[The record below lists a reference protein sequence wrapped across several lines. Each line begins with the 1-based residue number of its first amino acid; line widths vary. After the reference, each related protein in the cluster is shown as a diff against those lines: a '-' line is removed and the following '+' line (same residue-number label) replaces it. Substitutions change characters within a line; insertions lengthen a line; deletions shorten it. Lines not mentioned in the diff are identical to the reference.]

1 MNRIGHS
8 QYTETRAFL
17 EFLTVESIE
26 KFNYL
31 KLLDLSLDS
40 LKKSD
45 KVEFENFEY
54 IFRSDSLQN
63 YNKF

>member
-8 QYTETRAFL
+8 QYTETFL

-31 KLLDLSLDS
+31 ELLDLSLDS

-63 YNKF
+63 YKKF

>member
-17 EFLTVESIE
+17 EFLTVGSIE

-31 KLLDLSLDS
+31 ELLDL
-40 LKKSD
+40 SD

-54 IFRSDSLQN
+54 IFRNDSLQN
-63 YNKF
+63 YKKY